1 VSQSPRCVR
10 GLRKLRI
17 DILRPRLWPAP
28 AAVSRPAHNE
38 SATGRQLD
46 LTTHHVPSRLLSD
59 SCNPQAGNLHP
70 PCTSFYFSALCSP
83 FMISQTAKRWSG
95 SLGVWG
101 IGAGTALVFV
111 RPFPQSLLQTVF
123 SERKFLFF
131 CQLLSVTP
139 KVKNTLLLNI
149 PVVCH
154 LPFLEFDSSRVY
166 APSQVSSYYEDK
178 TPASDKP
185 F

>member
-1 VSQSPRCVR
+1 MCPSCENCASTSSAP
-10 GLRKLRI
+10 GFG
-17 DILRPRLWPAP
+17 RPRPPSPARLTTSP
-28 AAVSRPAHNE
+28 HPQPDDN
-38 SATGRQLD
+38 

-70 PCTSFYFSALCSP
+70 PCTSFYFSALCYP

-111 RPFPQSLLQTVF
+111 RPFPQSLLRSVF

-154 LPFLEFDSSRVY
+154 LPFLAFDSSRVY